1 MLANLSLEKLPPSDI
16 ATYLGMGVFAL
27 ILFIVFIVAMSG
39 RWGSVAE
46 VGFTSVIVWKVEP
59 PIDGL
64 GKVHVILRNGES
76 AVYEIGPKIAAVLTE
91 KAIGAMDVRKGRV
104 FAWYP
109 EGLSEE
115 EEMRLQLLLR
125 EAESA

>member
-1 MLANLSLEKLPPSDI
+1 
-16 ATYLGMGVFAL
+16 MGIFGI
-27 ILFIVFIVAMSG
+27 ILFIVFVIAMTG

-46 VGFTSVIVWKVEP
+46 VGFTSVIVWKIEP
-59 PIDGL
+59 ATDGL
-64 GKVHVILRNGES
+64 GKVQVILRDGET
-76 AVYEIGPKIAAVLTE
+76 AEYEIGPKISAVLTE

-125 EAESA
+125 ETETA